1 MQFVTLLILICVESL
16 QGFQYTGSTFFA
28 FASQKKE
35 SPSSASMSKS
45 RGKGQED
52 VDPDIIFRPGM
63 PHKKEINEDICA
75 DMSKSSQDESPDV
88 LNTQCNVNADIHDTI
103 KDSTFAIDVETTY
116 SYNEYVIKTENESDE
131 KEKTSEGYISLAISF
146 YLHLLQSSALLT
158 KCLTAGFIG
167 AIGDICAQM
176 FEHRMSNGAKFVLHK
191 RRLLGIAFECSAV
204 SGPIMHYAYDF
215 LETMVPIQD
224 VDDVDDE
231 KQTLDSANFDDG
243 GKSISSMKKWA
254 AALFHVL
261 SDTFLLGPIY
271 VLSMMATSS
280 LFEGRMNSFKA
291 DLALDFFPT
300 FKASIYSS
308 LGFLPMQVF
317 AFRMLPSQF
326 RLLYM
331 NLQDIIWNAV
341 VSFMAHKSRH

>member
-1 MQFVTLLILICVESL
+1 
-16 QGFQYTGSTFFA
+16 
-28 FASQKKE
+28 
-35 SPSSASMSKS
+35 
-45 RGKGQED
+45 
-52 VDPDIIFRPGM
+52 VDPDIIFRPGVS
-63 PHKKEINEDICA
+63 HRKEINEETCA
-75 DMSKSSQDESPDV
+75 DIRNSSQDEESPDV
-88 LNTQCNVNADIHDTI
+88 INTQCNANADIDDTI
-103 KDSTFAIDVETTY
+103 KGSAFEINVETTF
-116 SYNEYVIKTENESDE
+116 SYDEYVIKAENDSDE
-131 KEKTSEGYISLAISF
+131 KEKTSKGYISLAISF

-167 AIGDICAQM
+167 AIGDICAQI
-176 FEHRMSNGAKFVLHK
+176 FEHRMSNSAKFVLHR

-215 LETMVPIQD
+215 LESIVPIQD
-224 VDDVDDE
+224 VDDDDDE
-231 KQTLDSANFDDG
+231 KQTLENANVYNG

-280 LFEGRMNSFKA
+280 LFEGRMNTFKA